1 MLPDSPPPACPHAA
15 PPKPVAQA
23 TDSTGVRRL
32 PLRGGRSMLN
42 LLPERLYT
50 LQMAVTRVARRAL
63 FIVNAPPTV
72 REVMVTQTANYPKHA
87 FLVDI
92 LEPLVGN
99 SLFNTN
105 GELWA
110 QQRRMVDPSFAQAGL
125 RRAFP
130 LMQAATTDLLE
141 RLDRVADGKNV
152 DWDADAAMSHVTAD
166 IIFRTVLSSPLNAVD
181 AAQVHDAFRGYQVNA
196 QRVMGLS
203 ALHLP
208 TVFHRWRCRQLG
220 AALKRPYAAVIR
232 QRFAALAQGEVDLPD
247 DMLTTLIRARDP
259 VTGVGFSE
267 DEVVGQVGTLFLA
280 GHETSATTLA
290 WALYLLASRPAL
302 QDEVRREVNTLWG
315 EREPTYGDTR
325 QLALMHDVF
334 RETLRL
340 YPPIPFYL
348 RQAAQPGCL
357 RDKPVAQGDLVVVA
371 PWVIQRHRGLWERP
385 DEFDPHRFAT
395 EAGRASAKT
404 AYLPFGQ
411 GPRACPGVAFATQE
425 ALLILAQVVR
435 RYQLAPVPGHTPT
448 PSARLTLR
456 SANGVQL
463 RLTRV
468 VS

>member
-1 MLPDSPPPACPHAA
+1 
-15 PPKPVAQA
+15 
-23 TDSTGVRRL
+23 
-32 PLRGGRSMLN
+32 MLN

-63 FIVNAPPTV
+63 FIVNAPATV
-72 REVMVTQTANYPKHA
+72 RQVMVEQTAQYPKHA

-92 LEPLVGN
+92 LEPLVGQ

-105 GELWA
+105 GERWA
-110 QQRRMVDPSFAQAGL
+110 QQRRLVDQAFALAGL

-130 LMQAATTDLLE
+130 MMQAATADLLA
-141 RLDRVADGKNV
+141 RLDRVADKAA
-152 DWDADAAMSHVTAD
+152 DAWDADAAMSHVTAD
-166 IIFRTVLSSPLNAVD
+166 IIFRTVLSSPLPEGD
-181 AAQVHDAFRGYQVNA
+181 AARVHDAFRLYQVNA

-203 ALHLP
+203 ALRLP
-208 TVFHRWRCRQLG
+208 TWFHRWRCRQLG
-220 AALKRPYAAVIR
+220 AALRQPYAAVIR
-232 QRFAALAQGEVDLPD
+232 QRFAALARGDEALAD
-247 DMLTTLIRARDP
+247 DMLTSLIQARDP
-259 VTGVGFSE
+259 VTGVGFCES
-267 DEVVGQVGTLFLA
+267 EVVGQVGTLFLA

-290 WALYLLASRPAL
+290 WALYLLACRPEL
-302 QDEVRREVNTLWG
+302 QDEVRQEINAAWG
-315 EREPTYGDTR
+315 EREPDYGDTR
-325 QLALMHDVF
+325 QLALTHDVF

-348 RQAAQPGCL
+348 RQAAQPACL

-385 DEFDPHRFAT
+385 DEFDPKRFCTA
-395 EAGRASAKT
+395 AGRASAKT

-435 RYQLAPVPGHTPT
+435 RYRLAPAPGHTPT

-456 SANGVQL
+456 SANGVKL
-463 RLTRV
+463 RLTRIARTPAPA
-468 VS
+468 SCT